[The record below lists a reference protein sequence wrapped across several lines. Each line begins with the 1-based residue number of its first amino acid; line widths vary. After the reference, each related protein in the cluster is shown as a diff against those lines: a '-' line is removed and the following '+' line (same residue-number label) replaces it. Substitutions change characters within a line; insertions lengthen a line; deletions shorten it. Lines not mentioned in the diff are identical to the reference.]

1 MLPDMETAAALFRK
15 GFEDMRNIG
24 LLYGGD
30 YYPEQ
35 WLDKPEILKQD
46 LEYMKRAGINT
57 VTLGVF
63 SWSFLEPEDGRFRFD
78 WLKEQVDKLY
88 GNGISTIMGTPS
100 GARPKWLADQY
111 PEVLRVDDTRRRQ
124 FFGGRHNH
132 CYTSPV
138 YREKVRRIDEE
149 LGKQFKDHPG
159 ILMWHISN
167 ELGGEC
173 HCPLCQAAFRK
184 WLKKKYGSV
193 ETLNQSWCTA
203 FWSHIYQSFDQV
215 ESPSSIGE
223 SMVHGLN
230 LDWKRFVTEQTTD
243 FALWEAAALKR
254 AGAGQPSTTNFMYDY
269 TGLNYQ
275 RLSQAV
281 DIVSWD
287 SYPLW
292 HRGKEIL
299 TARDNGMQHDFMR
312 SLKKRPFLLMES
324 SPSSTSWQGV
334 SKLKRPG
341 LLKLASWQ
349 AVAHGS
355 DSVMYFQIRQSR
367 GSSEKFHGAVI
378 DHYGGADTRVYEEVC
393 GMGKELAL
401 LGELTGTFVRAKA
414 AIIYDVENRWAMEDA
429 QGPRNKGLYYH
440 ETCVKIYSAVKK
452 LGFNVDVVT
461 MDGELKDYQLVAAP
475 MLYLYRSGIE
485 EKLRQF
491 VNEGGQLITT
501 YWSGIVDEAEG
512 CFLGGVPYGLREVL
526 GLRSTEIDGLYDE
539 ESNYMVS
546 PQEQKEQ
553 ERYEC
558 RNLCDLVKLEGA
570 EALLVYEKDFY
581 RGYPA
586 LTRNSY
592 GKGTAYYV
600 CADAG
605 QDFYD
610 DFLRKAAHDA
620 GMKPLVAGEI
630 TEGLEVTSRESETH
644 EYVFLQNFCQ
654 EPVRLD
660 HRLLSDLERGT
671 LLLGEISD
679 RGEMK
684 SFGTVIVRRNK

>member
-1 MLPDMETAAALFRK
+1 MKSNWLW
-15 GFEDMRNIG
+15 
-24 LLYGGD
+24 YGGD

-35 WLDKPEILKQD
+35 WLDRPDILEKD
-46 LEYMKRAGINT
+46 LEYMKKAGINT

-63 SWSFLEPEDGRFRFD
+63 SWSFLEPEEGRYRLE
-78 WLKEQVDKLY
+78 WLKERVDKLY
-88 GNGISTIMGTPS
+88 ENGISTIMGTPS
-100 GARPKWLADQY
+100 GARPKWLADRY
-111 PEVLRVDDTRRRQ
+111 PEVLRVDETRRRR

-138 YREKVRRIDEE
+138 YREKVRRIDGE
-149 LGKQFKDHPG
+149 LAKQFGTHPG
-159 ILMWHISN
+159 VVMWHISN
-167 ELGGEC
+167 EFGGEC
-173 HCPLCQAAFRK
+173 HCPLCQAAFRR
-184 WLKKKYGSV
+184 WLEKKYGSI
-193 ETLNQSWCTA
+193 ETLNRSWCTA

-230 LDWKRFVTEQTTD
+230 LDWKRFVTGQTAD
-243 FALWEAAALKR
+243 FALWEAASLR
-254 AGAGQPSTTNFMYDY
+254 EAGAGQPTTTNLMYDY

-281 DIVSWD
+281 DVVSWD

-292 HRGKEIL
+292 HKEKEIL

-324 SPSSTSWQGV
+324 SPSSTNWQEV

-378 DHYGGADTRVYEEVC
+378 DHYGGCDTRVFEEVSQT
-393 GMGKELAL
+393 GTELAL
-401 LGELTGTFVRAKA
+401 LRELAGTGTFARAA
-414 AIIYDVENRWAMEDA
+414 LIYDVECRWAMEDA

-440 ETCVKIYSAVKK
+440 ETCVKVYSAMKK
-452 LGFNVDVVT
+452 LGFNVDVLT
-461 MDGELKDYQLVAAP
+461 MEASLKDYRLVAAP
-475 MLYLYRSGIE
+475 MLYLYRNGIE
-485 EKLRQF
+485 EKLKEF
-491 VNEGGQLITT
+491 VKGGGQLVTT
-501 YWSGIVDEAEG
+501 YWSGIVDETDE
-512 CFLGGVPYGLREVL
+512 CFLGGVPHGLREVL
-526 GLRSTEIDGLYDE
+526 GLRSTEIDGLYDGE
-539 ESNYMVS
+539 CNYMVS
-546 PQEQKEQ
+546 VSGQKENG
-553 ERYEC
+553 RYEC
-558 RNLCDLVKLEGA
+558 RNLCDLVMLEGA

-581 RGYPA
+581 GGYPA
-586 LTRNSY
+586 LTRNRY
-592 GKGTAYYV
+592 GNGTAYYV

-610 DFLRKAAHDA
+610 DLFQKVTYEA

-630 TEGLEVTSRESETH
+630 VEGLEVTSRESETC
-644 EYVFLQNFCQ
+644 EYLFLQNFRK
-654 EPVRLD
+654 EPVRLG
-660 HRLLSDLERGT
+660 RKLLSDLEKGT
-671 LLLGEISD
+671 LLLGKVSDSGEI
-679 RGEMK
+679 GGY
-684 SFGTVIVRRNK
+684 GTIIVRREKTG

>member
-1 MLPDMETAAALFRK
+1 MKSNWLW
-15 GFEDMRNIG
+15 
-24 LLYGGD
+24 YGGD

-35 WLDKPEILKQD
+35 WLDRPDILEKD
-46 LEYMKRAGINT
+46 LEYMKKAGINT

-63 SWSFLEPEDGRFRFD
+63 SWSFLEPEEGRFRLE
-78 WLKEQVDKLY
+78 WLKERVDKLY
-88 GNGISTIMGTPS
+88 ENGISTIMGTPS
-100 GARPKWLADQY
+100 GARPKWLADRY
-111 PEVLRVDDTRRRQ
+111 PEVLRVDETRRRR

-138 YREKVRRIDEE
+138 YREKVRRIDGE
-149 LGKQFKDHPG
+149 LAKQFGTHPG
-159 ILMWHISN
+159 VLMWHISN
-167 ELGGEC
+167 EFGGEC
-173 HCPLCQAAFRK
+173 HCPLCQAAFRR
-184 WLKKKYGSV
+184 WLEKKYGSI
-193 ETLNQSWCTA
+193 ETLNRSWCTA

-230 LDWKRFVTEQTTD
+230 LDWKRFVTGQTAD
-243 FALWEAAALKR
+243 FALWEAASLR
-254 AGAGQPSTTNFMYDY
+254 EAGAGQPTTTNLMYDY

-281 DIVSWD
+281 DVVSWD

-292 HRGKEIL
+292 HKEKDIL
-299 TARDNGMQHDFMR
+299 TARDNGLQHDFMR
-312 SLKKRPFLLMES
+312 SLKKKPFLLMES
-324 SPSSTSWQGV
+324 SPSSTNWQEV

-378 DHYGGADTRVYEEVC
+378 DHYGGCDTRVFEEVSQI
-393 GMGKELAL
+393 GTELAL
-401 LGELTGTFVRAKA
+401 LRELAGTGTFARAA
-414 AIIYDVENRWAMEDA
+414 LIYDVECRWAMEDS

-440 ETCVKIYSAVKK
+440 ETCVKAYSAMKK
-452 LGFNVDVVT
+452 LGFDVDVIT
-461 MDGELKDYQLVAAP
+461 MEGSLKAYRLVAAP
-475 MLYLYRSGIE
+475 MLYLYRNGIE
-485 EKLRQF
+485 EKLKEF
-491 VNEGGQLITT
+491 VKGGGQLVTT
-501 YWSGIVDEAEG
+501 YWSGIVDETDE
-512 CFLGGVPYGLREVL
+512 CFLGGVPHGLREVL
-526 GLRSTEIDGLYDE
+526 GLRSTEIDGLYDGE
-539 ESNYMVS
+539 CNYMVS
-546 PQEQKEQ
+546 VSGQKENG
-553 ERYEC
+553 RYEC

-586 LTRNSY
+586 LTRHRY
-592 GKGTAYYV
+592 GNGTAYYV

-605 QDFYD
+605 QEFYD
-610 DFLRKAAHDA
+610 DLFRNVTYEA

-630 TEGLEVTSRESETH
+630 AEGLEVTSRESETF
-644 EYVFLQNFCQ
+644 EYLFLQNFRR
-654 EPVRLD
+654 EPVRMG
-660 HRLLSDLERGT
+660 HKLLSDLGKGT

-679 RGEMK
+679 SGEIGGY
-684 SFGTVIVRRNK
+684 GTIIVRRERIE